1 MEPPIQV
8 RVLAPEPFSPR
19 KRNFV
24 CSVSDIHVRVP
35 SSAILLF
42 ALIKPIAQDL
52 KKQLLCFTLPILIAC
67 CSLIGCRSTPAN
79 HEKVVTLLFT
89 NDVES
94 AYDPI
99 PAFWLDDA
107 SMIGGIAEMTTLI
120 ESIRKTEPN
129 VFLFD
134 SGDIFTGALAKLTD
148 GRLAFELMITM
159 GYDAMAIGNHEFEYG
174 HKIFEWE
181 KNRAPFPVLGANF
194 FYKDTDHPYAQ
205 AHTVLERGGI
215 RIGVV
220 GIMGQDAATAIIPS
234 YIAPLDVTEPAE
246 AVRKS
251 VAELRDEVDLMV
263 LLTHQGKTA
272 PMQTD
277 AETDPRLQRDIDAD
291 IALAGAVEGI
301 DVLFAGHA
309 DAGTPRPVVHSR
321 TGTLIMQT
329 YGQATH
335 LGYLQLRL
343 NGDTGKIQEYE
354 GKLIAVE
361 SSKLDPDPRILA
373 KLKRYRDL
381 HPEIFATVGRT
392 EAPLVRRYIEESDIG
407 NLFADIFVHATGA
420 DIGFIHGGSLR
431 KDLPEG
437 EIRLV
442 DILDSYPFV
451 DDVNVKEMSGERIR
465 RALEQS
471 LTFER
476 GMLQL
481 SGLVLTYDLSRP
493 EHDRIVR
500 LERNGRPVADSDL
513 FSVAAPGFLT
523 EGGDLY
529 DSFPESEVIRSA
541 GKVSDVIVD
550 YFRSQEIVRVPERGR
565 QKAFGER
572 R

>member
-1 MEPPIQV
+1 MNAF
-8 RVLAPEPFSPR
+8 R
-19 KRNFV
+19 
-24 CSVSDIHVRVP
+24 
-35 SSAILLF
+35 ILLL
-42 ALIKPIAQDL
+42 ATTGLCGIAFGQAASVAAMADDD
-52 KKQLLCFTLPILIAC
+52 
-67 CSLIGCRSTPAN
+67 
-79 HEKVVTLLFT
+79 KVVTLLFT

-99 PAFWLDDA
+99 PAFWLDDV
-107 SMIGGIAEMTTLI
+107 SMIGGIAEITTLI
-120 ESIRKTEPN
+120 ESIRSTEPN

-134 SGDIFTGALAKLTD
+134 SGDIFTGALAKLTQ

-205 AHTVLERGGI
+205 AHTIIERDGV
-215 RIGVV
+215 RIGVI

-234 YIAPLDVTEPAE
+234 YIAPLDVRDPVD

-251 VAELRDEVDLMV
+251 VAELQDEVDLVV

-277 AETDPRLQRDIDAD
+277 AESDPRLHRDIDAD
-291 IALAGAVEGI
+291 ITLAGAVQGI

-309 DAGTPRPVVHSR
+309 DAGTPEPVVHPD

-343 NGDTGKIQEYE
+343 DAVTGEIRDYD
-354 GKLIAVE
+354 GRLIAVE
-361 SSKLDPDPRILA
+361 SEKLAPDPGVRA
-373 KLKRYRDL
+373 KLKQYRDA
-381 HPEIFATVGRT
+381 HADIMDKVGIAA
-392 EAPLVRRYIEESDIG
+392 APMVRRYIEESDIG
-407 NLFADIFVHATGA
+407 NLFADIFVQATGA
-420 DIGFIHGGSLR
+420 DIGFVHGGSLR
-431 KDLPEG
+431 KDLPGG
-437 EIRLV
+437 EVRLV
-442 DILDSYPFV
+442 DILDAYPFV
-451 DDVNVKEMSGERIR
+451 DDVNVKEMSGSQIR

-476 GMLQL
+476 GLLQV
-481 SGLVLTYDLSRP
+481 SGLEVVYDLERPKYSRVVSLQHKGKP
-493 EHDRIVR
+493 VVDADRFTI
-500 LERNGRPVADSDL
+500 
-513 FSVAAPGFLT
+513 AAPGFLT

-529 DSFPESEVIRSA
+529 DSFPESDVIRSV
-541 GKVSDVIVD
+541 GKVSDRVAQ
-550 YFRSQEIVRVPERGR
+550 YFRERDVVVTPERGR
-565 QKAFGER
+565 QR
-572 R
+572 DISVVN

>member
-1 MEPPIQV
+1 MPQY
-8 RVLAPEPFSPR
+8 RLTLLLVLFVATFAGCNAADVAPAAAE
-19 KRNFV
+19 
-24 CSVSDIHVRVP
+24 
-35 SSAILLF
+35 A
-42 ALIKPIAQDL
+42 
-52 KKQLLCFTLPILIAC
+52 
-67 CSLIGCRSTPAN
+67 PAN
-79 HEKVVTLLFT
+79 GDKVVTLLFT

-99 PAFWLDDA
+99 PAFWLDDI
-107 SMIGGIAEMTTLI
+107 SMIGGIAEITTLI
-120 ESIRKTEPN
+120 ESLRETEPN

-134 SGDIFTGALAKLTD
+134 SGDIFTGALAKLTH
-148 GRLAFELMITM
+148 GKLAFELMITM

-174 HKIFEWE
+174 HEIFEWE

-194 FYKDTDHPYAQ
+194 FYKDTDHPYSQ
-205 AHTVLERGGI
+205 AHTIIERDGV
-215 RIGVV
+215 RIGVI

-234 YIAPLDVTEPAE
+234 YIAPLDVRDPAE

-251 VAELRDEVDLMV
+251 VAELQGQVDLIV

-301 DVLFAGHA
+301 DILFAGHA
-309 DAGTPRPVVHSR
+309 DAGTPKPVVHPE

-343 NGDTGKIQEYE
+343 DGQSGAIKEYD
-354 GKLIAVE
+354 GKLVPVE
-361 SSKLDPDPRILA
+361 SSKLVPDARILA
-373 KLKRYRDL
+373 KLKQYRDANSQ
-381 HPEIFATVGRT
+381 IMVKVGTT
-392 EAPLVRRYIEESDIG
+392 EAQMVRRYIEESDIG
-407 NLFADIFVHATGA
+407 NLFADIFVAASGA
-420 DIGFIHGGSLR
+420 DIGFVHGGSLR
-431 KDLPEG
+431 KDFPEG
-437 EIRLV
+437 DIRLV

-451 DDVNVKEMSGERIR
+451 DDVNVKEMSGSQIR

-481 SGLVLTYDLSRP
+481 SGLEMTYDLGQPKYSR
-493 EHDRIVR
+493 VVT
-500 LERNGRPVADSDL
+500 LERNGQPVTDSDR
-513 FSVAAPGFLT
+513 FTVAAPGFLT

-529 DSFPESEVIRSA
+529 DSFPESEVIRSV
-541 GKVSDVIVD
+541 GKVSDVVID
-550 YFRSQEIVRVPERGR
+550 YFRNQGVVAVPDRGR
-565 QKAFGER
+565 QWEVTDIP
-572 R
+572 

>member
-1 MEPPIQV
+1 MLRI
-8 RVLAPEPFSPR
+8 RLSLLLVLFVFCLSACDNHNAVPEVAESPATE
-19 KRNFV
+19 
-24 CSVSDIHVRVP
+24 DEI
-35 SSAILLF
+35 
-42 ALIKPIAQDL
+42 
-52 KKQLLCFTLPILIAC
+52 
-67 CSLIGCRSTPAN
+67 
-79 HEKVVTLLFT
+79 VTLLFT

-99 PAFWLDDA
+99 PAFWLDDI
-107 SMIGGIAEMTTLI
+107 SMIGGIAEITTLI
-120 ESIRKTEPN
+120 ESLRESEPN

-134 SGDIFTGALAKLTD
+134 SGDIFTGALAKLTL
-148 GRLAFELMITM
+148 GKLAFELMITM

-174 HKIFEWE
+174 HRIFAWE

-205 AHTVLERGGI
+205 AHAIIERNGL
-215 RIGVV
+215 RIGVI
-220 GIMGQDAATAIIPS
+220 GIMGQDAVSAIIPS
-234 YIAPLDVTEPAE
+234 YIAPLDVRDPAE
-246 AVRKS
+246 AVRRS
-251 VAELRDEVDLMV
+251 VAELRNEVDLIV

-277 AETDPRLQRDIDAD
+277 AESDPRLQRDIDAD

-309 DAGTPRPVVHSR
+309 DAGTPEPLVHPE

-343 NGDTGKIQEYE
+343 DRETGAITSYD
-354 GKLIAVE
+354 GKLIPVE
-361 SSKLDPDPRILA
+361 SSKLEPDPRILA
-373 KLKRYRDL
+373 KLEHYRDENG
-381 HPEIFATVGRT
+381 EIMAKVGAT
-392 EAPLVRRYIEESDIG
+392 EAAMIRRYIEESDIG
-407 NLFADIFVHATGA
+407 NLFADIFVEVSGA
-420 DIGFIHGGSLR
+420 DIGFVHGGSLR
-431 KDLPEG
+431 KDLPKG

-451 DDVNVKEMSGERIR
+451 DDVNVKEMTGAQIR

-481 SGLVLTYDLSRP
+481 SGLEMIYDLDQPRYN
-493 EHDRIVR
+493 RIVS
-500 LERNGRPVADSDL
+500 LKRNGQPVADSDR
-513 FSVAAPGFLT
+513 FTVAAPGFLT

-529 DSFPESEVIRSA
+529 DSFPESEVMQSF
-541 GKVSDVIVD
+541 GKVSDVVIEH
-550 YFRSQEIVRVPERGR
+550 FRNREVVSLPKRGR
-565 QKAFGER
+565 QQETVKNQ
-572 R
+572 